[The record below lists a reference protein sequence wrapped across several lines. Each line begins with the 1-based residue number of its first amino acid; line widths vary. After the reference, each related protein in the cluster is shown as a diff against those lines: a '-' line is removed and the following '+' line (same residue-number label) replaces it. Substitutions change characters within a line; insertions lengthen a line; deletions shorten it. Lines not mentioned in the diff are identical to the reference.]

1 MPYFFQH
8 FFALHHAQKI
18 MGVKKLVSFGWAAGG
33 VVEISCGTI
42 IIVSGSENHE
52 KYMGVKKLLVLG
64 GWWVGWGWGGGNQLW
79 DHHHCVWLKKS

>member
-1 MPYFFQH
+1 
-8 FFALHHAQKI
+8 

-64 GWWVGWGWGGGNQLW
+64 GWLVGWGWGGGN
-79 DHHHCVWLKKS
+79 